1 MNRTVKLAAIVLTA
15 AALMGFDTQD
25 PWSSIEGEWA
35 YESTANCGGVNSID
49 FTYDYKRDRDGNV
62 SFPFTS
68 SQNVPRRDRLA
79 TVMENG
85 TRDYRVSVRDR
96 LNMMNG
102 GSQVQL
108 DVKHANLL
116 PFARWGQV
124 TFDIIDDDTLQEAS
138 ATSYGDRLMRAM
150 GGAPLRLVRCPAG
163 E

>member
-1 MNRTVKLAAIVLTA
+1 MNRIVKLTAIVLAA

-25 PWSSIEGEWA
+25 PWSSIESEWA

-68 SQNVPRRDRLA
+68 SQNVPRRNRLA
-79 TVMENG
+79 TVMENS

-116 PFARWGQV
+116 PFARWGHL
-124 TFDIIDDDTLQEAS
+124 TFDIIDDDTLQEA
-138 ATSYGDRLMRAM
+138 AADSYGDRLMRAM
-150 GGAPLRLVRCPAG
+150 GGAPVRLVRCPAG